1 MMYSFSKNFGC
12 PSEAIREILNL
23 SYSLKESNLRFFEDS
38 NTLEEF
44 EGWVET
50 LEEEKEWTF
59 QKVKPTEKGFVFC
72 FRTSSGIN
80 NFGLRVEEG
89 SARARYVVESKH
101 SIRDSSIASI
111 ILDAGWTLI
120 NYYNDEQERLMKEED
135 QRREEELRRCV
146 PRGELLSPYF
156 HVDFFPFEAVNRKG
170 EAVICYSVSGYSI
183 ATDPGESLAALK
195 LCPDLKEQVRAICE
209 KKLAESFKTPGPI
222 EFNEEF
228 YENSDWF
235 DKRFRSYQDG
245 LRTLLEACKQ

>member
-1 MMYSFSKNFGC
+1 MYSFSKNFSC

-23 SYSLKESNLRFFEDS
+23 SYSLGESDLRFFEDS

-44 EGWVET
+44 EGWIGCSGES
-50 LEEEKEWTF
+50 WAF

-89 SARARYVVESKH
+89 FTKARYVVQSEH

-111 ILDAGWTLI
+111 ILDAGWVLL
-120 NYYNDEQERLMKEED
+120 NCSGDEQKRLMEKED
-135 QRREEELRRCV
+135 QRREEEMRNCV
-146 PRGELLSPYF
+146 SRGELLSPYF
-156 HVDFFPFEAVNRKG
+156 HVEFSPLNVVNGKG
-170 EAVICYSVSGYSI
+170 EAVICQSVSGFSI

-209 KKLAESFKTPGPI
+209 KKLAETFETPELY

-228 YENSDWF
+228 YKNSTWF
-235 DKRFRSYQDG
+235 DERFRSYQDG
-245 LRTLLEACKQ
+245 LRTLLEACK

>member
-1 MMYSFSKNFGC
+1 MMYSFLKNFGC

-23 SYSLKESNLRFFEDS
+23 SYSLGESDLRFFEDS

-44 EGWVET
+44 EGWIGCSGES
-50 LEEEKEWTF
+50 WAF

-120 NYYNDEQERLMKEED
+120 NYDSDEQEELMEEED
-135 QRREEELRRCV
+135 QRREEEMRRCV
-146 PRGELLSPYF
+146 SRGALLGLYF
-156 HVDFFPFEAVNRKG
+156 SVDFFPFEAVNGKG
-170 EAVICYSVSGYSI
+170 EAVICQSVSSYSI
-183 ATDPGESLAALK
+183 ATDPSESLAALK
-195 LCPDLKEQVRAICE
+195 LCPDLKEQVLVICE
-209 KKLAESFKTPGPI
+209 RLLQEKFESPELY

-228 YENSDWF
+228 YQNSDWF